1 MQDKP
6 SETPSRADRASRS
19 TAVGGA
25 RKQSSGETRRDRKRT
40 ALIRAAVS
48 EFNRQGFHKTSLD
61 DIGERFGISKGALYY
76 YFPSKSALLADCFDW
91 AMAIARECL
100 TRAKKEERNGRERI
114 ITFLRLYI
122 EKTNEELHDCFLL
135 TEDYAL
141 DPEDRAKL
149 VRGRDRIEREMRQ
162 LIKDGIADGSIVPCD
177 PKLAVF
183 MLLGAVN
190 WMPKWYSPSGP
201 WTYRQVARATAD
213 MLDRMLAAAPVPGLV
228 EDVGKVVA
236 E

>member
-1 MQDKP
+1 MPDK
-6 SETPSRADRASRS
+6 ETSPKARRATRVSADVS
-19 TAVGGA
+19 A
-25 RKQSSGETRRDRKRT
+25 RKTSSGETRRDRKRT

-100 TRAKKEERNGRERI
+100 TKAKNSEEVGRKRI
-114 ITFLRLYI
+114 ITFLTLYI

-149 VRGRDRIEREMRQ
+149 VRGRDRIERELRQ

-177 PKLAVF
+177 PKLAVV
-183 MLLGAVN
+183 MILGAVN
-190 WMPKWYSPSGP
+190 WMPKWFSPGGP
-201 WTYRQVARATAD
+201 WKYRQVASATVARHLMMRI
-213 MLDRMLAAAPVPGLV
+213 MLQ
-228 EDVGKVVA
+228 
-236 E
+236 